1 MMTKKYAMLL
11 VLFVFLVLIAGCE
24 TVKGTVKGLAAGA
37 TEGAKKDWQTLQK
50 TDAWMRENLW

>member
-24 TVKGTVKGLAAGA
+24 TVKGGIIGAA
-37 TEGAKKDWQTLQK
+37 EGFQRDWKNFEK
-50 TDAWMRENLW
+50 TDAWMRKNLW